1 MTPPFAV
8 LQFPTRPWLSPEE
21 LQDRFVLLAAQW
33 HPDGNSDPNS
43 TAEFQKITSAHQ
55 ILRDP
60 VRRLEAALEAES
72 PGILAGVAKN
82 ALPASLPDLFMEVAT
97 LQREVAAFCAQY
109 RSKPSPLG
117 MALLK
122 GELMSL
128 QKDLERLSQKLQLL
142 WDRGLSQIQAAD
154 SIWERRTPES
164 LHALAL
170 VHQEL
175 VYLQR
180 WQSQLRESRLRL
192 ESVQ

>member
-8 LQFPTRPWLSPEE
+8 LQFSTRPWLSPEE
-21 LQDRFVLLAAQW
+21 LQDRFVSLAAKW

-43 TAEFQKITSAHQ
+43 TAEFQKISSAHQ

-60 VRRLEAALEAES
+60 VRRLEAALEVES
-72 PGILAGVAKN
+72 PGIVAGVAKN
-82 ALPASLPDLFMEVAT
+82 ALPASLPDLFMELAT
-97 LQREVAAFCAQY
+97 LQREVTAFCAQY
-109 RSKPSPLG
+109 SSKQSPLG

-122 GELMSL
+122 GELMAL
-128 QKDLERLSQKLQLL
+128 QKDLGRLSQKLQLL
-142 WDRGLSQIQAAD
+142 WERGLSQIQAAD

-164 LHALAL
+164 LNTLAL
-170 VHQEL
+170 VHQEM